1 MDDYDNFSSFYSLF
15 DDSALFKQIE
25 QLHQP
30 VADHIYIIPLY
41 NLIENMLRLSN
52 ASYTVTPFLEIQLN
66 SEVSNSSVH
75 DTTLKVLKIL
85 QNFSWDVKVVIAVA
99 AAALICGS
107 SWLRDQLKD
116 SNSLAIALTRFRE
129 QLRVDEGADKNQFDA
144 TVKLITEALE
154 ATKCILDFGELA
166 NITNIQDPDA
176 EKEVKDVMRDF
187 PIAAYLVIRSAVL
200 AAAHTANMSYD
211 LISATAQLKKLEKI
225 SLTGDALI
233 KFFKDDWNFHGKPMV
248 VVLDPRGK
256 IVNSNAIH
264 MMWIWKNQ
272 AFPFNCAREEVLWEQ
287 ETWSLELLVDA
298 IDQNILQ
305 WRKKYILLYGGDDL
319 EWIRQFT
326 NEARAVARTLR
337 IPLEMVYVGGSHN
350 KENVQ
355 RICDSII
362 MEQLSHCWQEQDS
375 VWYFWTRIESMI
387 YSKIQLGNLYD
398 HADTIWQEIQK
409 LHSHDKSHSG
419 WVVLAKGSRIV
430 VHGQGK
436 VAMNTL
442 QELEEWKKLAITDGF
457 DVGFGNHYMKLHME
471 EYPCHRI
478 QFPSGMRIPR
488 SMPCPDCRSP
498 MHINKSFLCC
508 HEDHIA
514 EAADVLAAA
523 TDQVDQYEA

>member
-1 MDDYDNFSSFYSLF
+1 
-15 DDSALFKQIE
+15 
-25 QLHQP
+25 
-30 VADHIYIIPLY
+30 
-41 NLIENMLRLSN
+41 
-52 ASYTVTPFLEIQLN
+52 
-66 SEVSNSSVH
+66 
-75 DTTLKVLKIL
+75 
-85 QNFSWDVKVVIAVA
+85 
-99 AAALICGS
+99 
-107 SWLRDQLKD
+107 
-116 SNSLAIALTRFRE
+116 
-129 QLRVDEGADKNQFDA
+129 
-144 TVKLITEALE
+144 
-154 ATKCILDFGELA
+154 
-166 NITNIQDPDA
+166 
-176 EKEVKDVMRDF
+176 
-187 PIAAYLVIRSAVL
+187 
-200 AAAHTANMSYD
+200 
-211 LISATAQLKKLEKI
+211 
-225 SLTGDALI
+225 
-233 KFFKDDWNFHGKPMV
+233 MV

-305 WRKKYILLYGGDDL
+305 WIREEKYILLYGGDDL

-430 VHGQGK
+430 VHGQNK

-488 SMPCPDCRSP
+488 SMPCPDCSRP